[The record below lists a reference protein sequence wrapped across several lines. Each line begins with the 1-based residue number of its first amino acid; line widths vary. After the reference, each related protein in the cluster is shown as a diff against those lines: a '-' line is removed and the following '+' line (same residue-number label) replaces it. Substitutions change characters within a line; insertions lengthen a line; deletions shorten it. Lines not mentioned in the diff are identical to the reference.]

1 MKGKLT
7 KYKDN
12 WAVEFRTEQEGEN
25 GWYNRLELEP
35 LINLDKLK
43 DLKMVMILNVPV
55 VELEGKEVEFEI
67 VTEYAKPLH
76 FDMFQYAR
84 LIVQSV

>member
-7 KYKDN
+7 KYRDN
-12 WAVEFRTEQEGEN
+12 WAVEFRTEQQGEN
-25 GWYNRLELEP
+25 SWFNRLELEP
-35 LINLDKLK
+35 SINSDKYK
-43 DLKMVMILNVPV
+43 DLKMVEILNVPV
-55 VELEGKEVEFEI
+55 VELEGKEVEFEV

-84 LIVQSV
+84 LNV